1 MKKTLFLLVVIL
13 LFSTTTVYAKEN
25 LSLTAEELTLDINEK
40 YDININNK
48 IRGSKYYWYS
58 SNTDVISINPR
69 NGIAKA
75 LNGGIVDVYCEI
87 TLPNKDI
94 IKLHC
99 PVEVTPLFFENEYMA
114 HAGGGYEGNIYN
126 NTEEAIINSLDNGF
140 RFMEVDM
147 TLTADNKLVCSH
159 GWDKNTCKATG
170 IEYLDKTPTYD
181 EFMGWKIQGK
191 YKTIDASTVISCMR
205 EYPDLLV
212 EVDLKKFGQ
221 AKTKRMIY
229 QLVNLANNDETILDR
244 ILMQFTSE
252 EAFFAIEEIY
262 HFKYYQYFT
271 YKSKI
276 VKELDNV
283 IKFCKDNEVTSIAVN
298 YTVLTSD
305 MIKQIKDNGFYLLAF
320 TIDDKE
326 IAGEYL
332 TKGVDSIC
340 TNHLK

>member
-1 MKKTLFLLVVIL
+1 MLMLG
-13 LFSTTTVYAKEN
+13 STNIASADTEIGLN
-25 LSLTAEELTLDINEK
+25 SDELTLNIDDTYN
-40 YDININNK
+40 INITNK
-48 IRGSKYYWYS
+48 VRGSKYRWTT
-58 SNTDVISINPR
+58 TDKSIASVNSK
-69 NGIAKA
+69 NGIVKA
-75 LNGGIVDVYCEI
+75 ISNGAVSIYCEI
-87 TLPNKDI
+87 TLPSGNI
-94 IKLHC
+94 EKLLC
-99 PVEVTPLFFENEYMA
+99 NVEVIPPFFTHEYMA
-114 HAGGGYEGNIYN
+114 HAGGGYDGNIYN

-170 IEYLDKTPTYD
+170 IEYLDKTPTYE
-181 EFMGWKIQGK
+181 EFMGWKIQGE
-191 YKTIDASTVISCMR
+191 YKTIDASTVISYMR

-212 EVDLKKFGQ
+212 EVDLKKFN
-221 AKTKRMIY
+221 KTKTKIMIR
-229 QLVNLANNDETILDR
+229 QLVELAKNDETILDR

-252 EAFFAIEEIY
+252 DAYFAIEEIY

-283 IKFCKDNEVTSIAVN
+283 IEFCEDNDVTSIAVN

-320 TIDDKE
+320 TIDDRE
-326 IAGEYL
+326 TADEYL
-332 TKGVDSIC
+332 AKGVDSIC
-340 TNHLK
+340 TNHIK